1 MRNRFVSVL
10 LGLMD
15 QDPSLF
21 FITGDLGFNAFE
33 PIQLKFPERFINAGI
48 AEQAMV
54 GIAAG
59 LAKSGKRVVCYS
71 IAPFITYRCL
81 EQIRIDICFH
91 QLPVL
96 IVGNGGGY
104 QYGLNGPTH
113 HALSDLAC
121 MSSLP
126 HLTCHI
132 PADSN
137 QVETIIKSWYTLP
150 TPCYL
155 RLGQNLTNSNAQT
168 NPSTSQAST
177 SQASTS
183 QASTSQASTSQAST
197 SQASTSQANT
207 HPYTHANTPANAQTS
222 PSTPKMIA
230 IGLGPLATDLIT
242 HIANHPIPEL
252 QIWACTQL
260 PLKKFDPIEL
270 NVLNQAKAIL
280 TFEDHTERGGMGEAI
295 AIELMK
301 QCIHPAI
308 FESLSAQQDYKGQYG
323 DQTFHHFQSRIT
335 PEQIYKR
342 IQIIQNQIS
351 KSSYAN
357 T

>member
-1 MRNRFVSVL
+1 ME
-10 LGLMD
+10 
-15 QDPSLF
+15 QDPGLF

-33 PIQLKFPERFINAGI
+33 PIQIKFPERFINAGI
-48 AEQAMV
+48 AEQAMI

-132 PADSN
+132 PAENN
-137 QVETIIKSWYTLP
+137 QVETIIKYWHKQP
-150 TPCYL
+150 TPFYL

-183 QASTSQASTSQAST
+183 QASTSQA
-197 SQASTSQANT
+197 NT
-207 HPYTHANTPANAQTS
+207 HPYTHANTPANAQTNT
-222 PSTPKMIA
+222 STPKIIA

-301 QCIHPAI
+301 QGIHPAI

>member
-183 QASTSQASTSQAST
+183 QASTSQASTSQA
-197 SQASTSQANT
+197 NT

-230 IGLGPLATDLIT
+230 IGLGPLATDLINLNS
-242 HIANHPIPEL
+242 IYPILGL

>member
-10 LGLMD
+10 LGLMS
-15 QDPSLF
+15 QDPGMF

-126 HLTCHI
+126 HLTCQI

-137 QVETIIKSWYTLP
+137 QVEAIIKTWHSQP
-150 TPCYL
+150 TPSYL
-155 RLGQNLTNSNAQT
+155 RLGQNLANSTTHTIQATTNTINLISNAQAT
-168 NPSTSQAST
+168 HTSQAP
-177 SQASTS
+177 
-183 QASTSQASTSQAST
+183 
-197 SQASTSQANT
+197 QANSSIRT
-207 HPYTHANTPANAQTS
+207 SYKPTP
-222 PSTPKMIA
+222 PIIA
-230 IGLGPLATDLIT
+230 IGLGPLATDLINFNA
-242 HIANHPIPEL
+242 INPILGL

-260 PLKKFDPIEL
+260 PLNKFKPIEL
-270 NVLNQAKAIL
+270 EALSQASAIL

-295 AIELMK
+295 AIECMK
-301 QCIHPAI
+301 QGVHPAI
-308 FESLSAQQDYKGQYG
+308 FESVSAQQDYKGHYG
-323 DQTFHHFQSRIT
+323 DQIFHHFQSGIA
-335 PEQIYKR
+335 PEQIYKC
-342 IQIIQNQIS
+342 IQNIQNRITQNN
-351 KSSYAN
+351 YAN